1 MLKSP
6 EHLLSNDDQR
16 LLPLSFPSPQASKQ
30 HENPKQPLEGRR
42 REDVA
47 ISLWVGLKAIA
58 GVPNQAHPSGLLLF
72 QNLN

>member
-47 ISLWVGLKAIA
+47 VSLWVGTQSNSWGTKSS
-58 GVPNQAHPSGLLLF
+58 PSLWIVSF
-72 QNLN
+72 PKS